1 MASAPGALC
10 PEFHPTVEE
19 FACFATYIRTVV
31 EPACQHVGMC
41 KIVPPDG
48 FFARTYDDLEFTI
61 PTPLTQHVAGKKG
74 VFHVDLVARK
84 SMQLDTFRALAD
96 AAAPKDLQ
104 DPATAPL
111 DVLERKFWK
120 GLRPTMD
127 PPTYGADIVGSLF
140 GDDPAMSWNVN
151 DLDSILRT
159 WVDLPGITQAM
170 LYFGMWS
177 AMFALHTEDME
188 LYSINY
194 LHTGKPKVWYTV
206 PPHHAAR
213 VERVCQ
219 TMFPHDYVACH
230 EFLRHKTSLVSPAK
244 LHEFDVP
251 YYRAV
256 QGPGDFI
263 ITFPRA
269 YHQGFNTGFNIAES
283 VNFATLRWIAMGL
296 DAKVCKCAPNNVTLD
311 MDLFLTQLFTS
322 SRPGSRAIAPDD
334 WVLSCQCHKVA
345 TSADDVV
352 DVDERWFECST
363 CSIWCHLRCRYPS
376 LWEAQDHTLPATL
389 LCHRCDVASCPPRKK
404 HPPTTIEM
412 TSTKANESGGGNVLA
427 KNAIVLIES
436 NRRCVREA
444 KVVAVDGKYIRVH
457 FKGESCASDE
467 WMPSNSTTIVGIGP
481 KTSPPQKQPT
491 ARRRSRSTTPQKAKR
506 HRVMPT

>member
-1 MASAPGALC
+1 MAPTLWY
-10 PEFHPTVEE
+10 PFFRHPSHGTH
-19 FACFATYIRTVV
+19 RR
-31 EPACQHVGMC
+31 Q
-41 KIVPPDG
+41 
-48 FFARTYDDLEFTI
+48 
-61 PTPLTQHVAGKKG
+61 
-74 VFHVDLVARK
+74 
-84 SMQLDTFRALAD
+84 
-96 AAAPKDLQ
+96 
-104 DPATAPL
+104 
-111 DVLERKFWK
+111 
-120 GLRPTMD
+120 
-127 PPTYGADIVGSLF
+127 GSLF

-177 AMFALHTEDME
+177 AMFALHTVRN
-188 LYSINY
+188 SIA
-194 LHTGKPKVWYTV
+194 VTV
-206 PPHHAAR
+206 HDTRAR
-213 VERVCQ
+213 
-219 TMFPHDYVACH
+219 
-230 EFLRHKTSLVSPAK
+230 
-244 LHEFDVP
+244 
-251 YYRAV
+251 
-256 QGPGDFI
+256 
-263 ITFPRA
+263 
-269 YHQGFNTGFNIAES
+269 
-283 VNFATLRWIAMGL
+283 
-296 DAKVCKCAPNNVTLD
+296 VCKCAPNNVTLD

-404 HPPTTIEM
+404 HPPTIEM
-412 TSTKANESGGGNVLA
+412 TPTKANESGGGNVLA

-436 NRRCVREA
+436 DRRCVRE
-444 KVVAVDGKYIRVH
+444 VVAVDGKYIRVH
-457 FKGESCASDE
+457 FKGEPCASDE

-491 ARRRSRSTTPQKAKR
+491 TRRRSRSSTPQKAKR